1 MRVLSK
7 RIPMLFRLDHTR
19 PWGTFKLQKLAPWL
33 MMDNAKHKSLSSTAA
48 ILVRLYRKLGTFNCW
63 MKLFGC
69 PPSSNPHHV
78 KSVAH
83 IQSFLYF
90 PRNCPPTPTGVVS
103 RDSSGDK
110 RHLHVS
116 FLTPRPGGSASRW
129 ILTDLHRVETP
140 YQYPVLVSGWVA
152 HCSRGQYG
160 RRQKKN
166 PTRLWLER
174 YLWQEADS
182 GALKERNFPRREN
195 ALHHER
201 PNQKPVGFFT
211 FPSSASCHT
220 DSAIIMSP
228 DRLCKPY
235 WLSSRANGGR

>member
-1 MRVLSK
+1 
-7 RIPMLFRLDHTR
+7 MLFRLDHTR

-33 MMDNAKHKSLSSTAA
+33 MMDDAKHKSFSSTAA

-116 FLTPRPGGSASRW
+116 CLTPRLGGSASRW

-182 GALKERNFPRREN
+182 GALEKRISPEGKTHFIINAPTKNLWGSYSFPN
-195 ALHHER
+195 T
-201 PNQKPVGFFT
+201 G
-211 FPSSASCHT
+211 CHT
-220 DSAIIMSP
+220 DSAMIMSP

>member
-1 MRVLSK
+1 MRL
-7 RIPMLFRLDHTR
+7 RLDYTR
-19 PWGTFKLQKLAPWL
+19 PWSTFKLQKLAPWL

-69 PPSSNPHHV
+69 PLSSNPHHV

-116 FLTPRPGGSASRW
+116 FLTPRLGGSASRW
-129 ILTDLHRVETP
+129 ILTDLHRATNIVP
-140 YQYPVLVSGWVA
+140 YQYPVLVSSREA
-152 HCSRGQYG
+152 HCLRGQYG

-211 FPSSASCHT
+211 FPSNASCHT
-220 DSAIIMSP
+220 DSAMIISP

-235 WLSSRANGGR
+235 WLSSPANGGR